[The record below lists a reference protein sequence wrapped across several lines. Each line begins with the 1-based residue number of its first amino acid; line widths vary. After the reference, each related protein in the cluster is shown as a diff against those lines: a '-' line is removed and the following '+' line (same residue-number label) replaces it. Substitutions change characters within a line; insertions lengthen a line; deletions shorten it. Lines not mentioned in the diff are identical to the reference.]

1 MHAAYAIVATALS
14 VLAFSSKPAV
24 SQAYP
29 SRPITII
36 VPFAA
41 GGPLDTLAR
50 MMSDRLGVELG
61 QGVVIENHAGG
72 GGSTGIGHVAHA
84 AAPAGFGPTPW
95 PPDALALLGV
105 SRPNSPLGLSRRVR
119 FRRNNCR

>member
-72 GGSTGIGHVAHA
+72 GVRMRDSRETTARL
-84 AAPAGFGPTPW
+84 GPCW
-95 PPDALALLGV
+95 EGGA
-105 SRPNSPLGLSRRVR
+105 
-119 FRRNNCR
+119 